1 MSVKDRLLLFL
12 EHLKTGQTKFED
24 KAGLSRGQ
32 IAKMKNG
39 ISTESL
45 NKISKAFPQLDTNW
59 LQTGEGQ
66 MLKEETI
73 DFDAGAAIREIKETN
88 AVILAAVAEILAKV
102 TNQSSTVLRDQL
114 EDAVNKRLGR
124 KAPAQ

>member
-1 MSVKDRLLLFL
+1 MTVKDRLLLFL

-24 KAGLSRGQ
+24 KVGLSRGQ
-32 IAKMKNG
+32 IAKMKSG

-59 LQTGEGQ
+59 LQTGDGE

-73 DFDAGAAIREIKETN
+73 DFDAGAAIREIKETT
-88 AVILAAVAEILAKV
+88 AVILAAVAEILAKE
-102 TNQSSTVLRDQL
+102 TNQSSTVVRDQL
-114 EDAVNKRLGR
+114 QGLVNKRLG
-124 KAPAQ
+124 KPEPSQ